1 MKFKI
6 NEIFG
11 SFQGEGENT
20 GRPAVFVRFSG
31 CNLACPWCDTKG
43 HENGD
48 SQSLDEILERVLQES
63 LSCGFKEPLV
73 VLTGG
78 EPMLHDLSH
87 LIKKL
92 FDNGFCVAIET
103 NGTMQRKLHPAVFIA
118 VSPKP
123 NSSPRPAMLAAA
135 SEIKIVVDACDD
147 EKLLR
152 FALDNSIHSTSIW
165 LQPEGNKASM
175 VSRCEA
181 LVRKYSDNRIRIGH
195 QIHKMRGWK

>member
-11 SFQGEGENT
+11 SFQGEGQNT

-48 SQSLDEILERVLQES
+48 YLSLDEIHERVLLES
-63 LSCGFKEPLV
+63 KSCGFNAPLV

-78 EPMLHDLSH
+78 EPMLHDLTH
-87 LIKKL
+87 LIKIL
-92 FDNGFCVAIET
+92 FDSGFDVAIET
-103 NGTMQRKLHPAVFIA
+103 NGTVERSLHPAVFIA

-123 NSSPRPAMLAAA
+123 NSSPRPEMLSAA
-135 SEIKIVVDACDD
+135 SEVKIVVDACDD

-152 FALDNSIHSTSIW
+152 LALDNSIYSTLIW

-175 VSRCEA
+175 VSRCEE
-181 LVRKYSDNRIRIGH
+181 LVRKYSDSRIRIGH